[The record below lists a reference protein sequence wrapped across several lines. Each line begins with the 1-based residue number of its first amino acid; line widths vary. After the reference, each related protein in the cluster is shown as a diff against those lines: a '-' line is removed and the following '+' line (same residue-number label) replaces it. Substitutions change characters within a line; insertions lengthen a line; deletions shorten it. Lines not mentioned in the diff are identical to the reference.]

1 VGEERLREHEDAMER
16 VRELV
21 VKGVEDLWI
30 EYDKHND
37 ILYINFSREEP
48 DESILVDDDITVSI
62 KDGRE
67 LVSITIMNFSRKAGL

>member
-1 VGEERLREHEDAMER
+1 MGEDRLREHEEAMER
-16 VRELV
+16 VKELV
-21 VKGVEDLWI
+21 VKNVENLWI

-62 KDGRE
+62 R
-67 LVSITIMNFSRKAGL
+67 AGGS